1 MLLPGNPSRQ
11 KRFTGIY
18 LNRRMA
24 ETLLSVSK
32 HMTYGNSAKEIT
44 YRVTLLSSTHHLE
57 MVEQYE
63 ASFLKVFVV
72 ISEMA
77 QLKQRILS
85 SIYLLISP
93 V

>member
-18 LNRRMA
+18 SDRRMA

-32 HMTYGNSAKEIT
+32 HMTYGNPAGEIT
-44 YRVTLLSSTHHLE
+44 YGVTSLSSTHHLE
-57 MVEQYE
+57 MVEGYE
-63 ASFLKVFVV
+63 ASSLKIFVV

-77 QLKQRILS
+77 
-85 SIYLLISP
+85 
-93 V
+93 